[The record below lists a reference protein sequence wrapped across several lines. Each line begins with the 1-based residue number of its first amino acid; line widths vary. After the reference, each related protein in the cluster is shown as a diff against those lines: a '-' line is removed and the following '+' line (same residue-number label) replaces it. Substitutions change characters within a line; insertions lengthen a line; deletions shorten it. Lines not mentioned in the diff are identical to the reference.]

1 MRTHHPLQVHSAPVA
16 VFRVLLGLCAA
27 AHSMGA
33 ARREVQRWRETSL
46 VVPPALV
53 GWLPEELRLA
63 PPAEELTGV
72 LLLGALWLVAL
83 TLTTGT
89 LLPISAPAFALLLA
103 YICSVDAALVFSHGG
118 YVLWVLVLAY
128 ALLGSGGAWLAVDSV
143 LFAGRRTVPQLKARQ
158 RIPAWHAGFLRLLTL
173 LPYAFGAAAKLG
185 ADWRV
190 HNEPVLLALPS
201 LIASA
206 EATFAGW
213 PLAQCLRMAEP
224 QIAARYLCG
233 FVLAVE
239 LLVPLLLLA
248 PRLRLTVGVP
258 LALTLQVRLGVCI
271 A

>member
-143 LFAGRRTVPQLKARQ
+143 HNTQ
-158 RIPAWHAGFLRLLTL
+158 
-173 LPYAFGAAAKLG
+173 YMKLCTSLSSC
-185 ADWRV
+185 
-190 HNEPVLLALPS
+190 PVVCCMH
-201 LIASA
+201 IK
-206 EATFAGW
+206 
-213 PLAQCLRMAEP
+213 M
-224 QIAARYLCG
+224 LCDDHRP
-233 FVLAVE
+233 FS
-239 LLVPLLLLA
+239 
-248 PRLRLTVGVP
+248 
-258 LALTLQVRLGVCI
+258 CMH
-271 A
+271 